1 MEKGKREIRKHC
13 IKPAWRLC
21 TQSAEKS
28 DDASYAQALC
38 SVSLRFASFTKF
50 SCITPPASGIL
61 KVYRSPEPAAVTSF
75 RTGAIIMEI
84 KKKNSNIHCSVTQCK
99 HNMVSENYCGLDCI
113 CVGTHESNPTV
124 PECTNCDSFVKRCGT
139 EC

>member
-1 MEKGKREIRKHC
+1 MRNIWSGKRKTGNKETLHK
-13 IKPAWRLC
+13 ARL
-21 TQSAEKS
+21 T
-28 DDASYAQALC
+28 ALHAIC
-38 SVSLRFASFTKF
+38 VQIFVRYCLNF

-99 HNMVSENYCGLDCI
+99 HNMVTENYCGLDCI